1 MVGDA
6 APVLGV
12 ALLARGPG
20 NLFCG
25 GGEHKVFIWLHFM
38 KQLNSIVTFSCR
50 NTALLHGL

>member
-20 NLFCG
+20 NLFW
-25 GGEHKVFIWLHFM
+25 GEVNIKFSFGFIL
-38 KQLNSIVTFSCR
+38 
-50 NTALLHGL
+50 